1 MTFPDFYTPEQVGT
15 LYQPD
20 SNAAVNAGHAAGLS
34 AAADDSE
41 QVALLLVDMQVD
53 FIHEDG
59 ALYVPGAV
67 DDARRTVEWLYQ
79 NAGHITQ
86 IVASLDSHLPI
97 QIFSPAWWVDDNGN
111 HPDPMTLIPA
121 DDVRNGTWS
130 PLYEADWSREYV
142 ERLEENAKKQ
152 LMIWPYH
159 TLIGTPGHNLTPA
172 LYEAI
177 AYHSSAR
184 QTQPRF
190 EMKGTVARTEHYS
203 LFEPEVKGEAG
214 QELLNSNLLD
224 GLATYD
230 TIYVAGQAKSHCVL
244 ESVSTMMRYFESQP
258 DVIEKIHVLMDAT
271 SSVES
276 PDVDFEA
283 IAQEQYEQFA
293 EHGLNLTSTEEVS
306 L

>member
-1 MTFPDFYTPEQVGT
+1 MTFPDFYTPDAVGT

-20 SNAAVNAGHAAGLS
+20 SNAAVNAGRDAGLS

-41 QVALLLVDMQVD
+41 RVALLLVDMQVD
-53 FIHEDG
+53 FVHEDG

-67 DDARRTVEWLYQ
+67 EDARRTIEWMYQ
-79 NAGHITQ
+79 HAGHITQ

-97 QIFSPAWWVDDNGN
+97 QIFSPAWWVDEDHN

-130 PLYEADWSREYV
+130 PLYQNEWSREYV

-190 EMKGTVARTEHYS
+190 EMKGTVPKTEHYS

-214 QELLNSNLLD
+214 QELLNTDLLD
-224 GLATYD
+224 DLATYD
-230 TIYVAGQAKSHCVL
+230 AIYVAGQAKSHCVL
-244 ESVSTMMRYFESQP
+244 ESVTTMMRYFDAQP
-258 DVIEKIHVLMDAT
+258 DVIEKIHVMMDAT

-293 EHGLNLTSTEEVS
+293 EHGLNLTTTEEVS